1 MHQKATRSGGAF
13 HSFLD
18 SVGTPEIAGVLAPH
32 VFTLQGFP
40 YTGRLTGR
48 AGKLWHLEN
57 FRFPNSGF
65 RKFGGSIITTA
76 GESKDPPGNSNA
88 ASEASVLVSSR

>member
-1 MHQKATRSGGAF
+1 MHQKTIPPGGAF
-13 HSFLD
+13 HSFLG

-48 AGKLWHLEN
+48 AGKFGDLEN
-57 FRFPNSGF
+57 YRFP
-65 RKFGGSIITTA
+65 KLDGSIITTA
-76 GESKDPPGNSNA
+76 GESKDPPGFTID
-88 ASEASVLVSSR
+88 LL